1 MTSLIPASN
10 GLDRLRDRRETKTLD
25 RIITGIEQSTSVG
38 LARIASDAQLEAAKV
53 HAIGFVG
60 QQAMQAVAMV
70 SELEGQL
77 AQACPLATTRLQ
89 GIADITA
96 LSMAQVVADSARRI
110 GR

>member
-1 MTSLIPASN
+1 MSN
-10 GLDRLRDRRETKTLD
+10 EIVPSQTRGSFLERRDRVVERNL
-25 RIITGIEQSTSVG
+25 TGLERSRTIG
-38 LARIASDAQLEAAKV
+38 LAQIEVHAQLEAAKV

-89 GIADITA
+89 GIADMTA
-96 LSMAQVVADSARRI
+96 LSMAQVVAETARRI